1 MDKEVVIINRSRF
14 TEAAEYEAGAK
25 VSKARSKLIYETELI
40 QNHFWPQIQIQTLI
54 PIHVQIYIHK
64 TFLQMQPLHLETE

>member
-1 MDKEVVIINRSRF
+1 MNKEVGIINRSIF

-40 QNHFWPQIQIQTLI
+40 KNHFWLQIEIQTIIPRHIQIHL
-54 PIHVQIYIHK
+54 K
-64 TFLQMQPLHLETE
+64 TFIQMQPQHIGNKI